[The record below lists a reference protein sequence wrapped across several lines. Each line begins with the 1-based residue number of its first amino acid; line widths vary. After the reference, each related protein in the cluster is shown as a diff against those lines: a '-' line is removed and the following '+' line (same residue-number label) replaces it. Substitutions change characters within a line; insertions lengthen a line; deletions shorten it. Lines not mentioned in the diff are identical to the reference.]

1 MLAFSYKLRT
11 LAFANLTVKTTDMD
25 IDNQT
30 ILNNELE
37 NDGWTINLYF
47 NTQVGLYV
55 AYGFSA
61 FFAAH
66 IIDVITAFSEELEMP
81 VALMR
86 KPDVDELRLSTEKQ
100 QHDIHRYY
108 ALRLKHAIPLDDY
121 VRWGTGLKWK

>member
-1 MLAFSYKLRT
+1 MLGFSINLRN
-11 LAFANLTVKTTDMD
+11 LAIANQTVKTTDMD
-25 IDNQT
+25 FDNQT
-30 ILNNELE
+30 ILNNEVD
-37 NDGWTINLYF
+37 NDGRTINLYF

-66 IIDVITAFSEELEMP
+66 IVDVITAFSEELEMP

-100 QHDIHRYY
+100 QHDIHKYY
-108 ALRLKHAIPLDDY
+108 ALRLKHEIPLDDY
-121 VRWGTGLKWK
+121 VRWGTSLKWK